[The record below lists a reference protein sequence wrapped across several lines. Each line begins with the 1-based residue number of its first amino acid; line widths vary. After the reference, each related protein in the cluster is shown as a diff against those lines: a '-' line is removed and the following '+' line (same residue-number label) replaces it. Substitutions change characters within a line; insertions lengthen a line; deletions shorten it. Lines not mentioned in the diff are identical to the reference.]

1 MPKPCKLLIRSGI
14 FTLYRK
20 PSRSSVLHV
29 IASASTVLSVSMER
43 VVLTEWEDPIA
54 KARRRQSVFIASR
67 VFSTDGNCPGFP
79 HKFCKER

>member
-14 FTLYRK
+14 FTLCRK
-20 PSRSSVLHV
+20 PSWDCVLHV
-29 IASASTVLSVSMER
+29 IASASTVLFVSMER
-43 VVLTEWEDPIA
+43 AVLAEWEDPIA
-54 KARRRQSVFIASR
+54 KARRGQSVFIARR